1 MKKYGELNTVQ
12 KQRKGDKID
21 PDTTS
26 FMTRTRQA
34 SLDRF
39 SQDVLQHAS
48 TIKGIVLYSWIET
61 KTSTGIMAFDSGIT
75 ETMCVKVRIP
85 ELHAGVF
92 PEPTSIPT
100 ANNPSAPADWETI
113 SRYPTFLA
121 KDTAVL
127 ELGLPQP
134 GTIVHVDFEN
144 RYTQTNPIYLGP
156 IEISAITP
164 APGNPSP
171 KDSHDESK

>member
-12 KQRKGDKID
+12 KQRKGDKLD

-48 TIKGIVLYSWIET
+48 TIKGVVLYSWIET
-61 KTSTGIMAFDSGIT
+61 KASTGIMAFDAGIA

-85 ELHAGVF
+85 ELHAVVI
-92 PEPTSIPT
+92 PEPESIPT
-100 ANNPSAPADWETI
+100 ANNPSAPADWGAI
-113 SRYPTFLA
+113 SKHPTFFAKEFSNNSTFGPLA
-121 KDTAVL
+121 
-127 ELGLPQP
+127 
-134 GTIVHVDFEN
+134 
-144 RYTQTNPIYLGP
+144 PI
-156 IEISAITP
+156 
-164 APGNPSP
+164 
-171 KDSHDESK
+171 